1 MGWYCALAC
10 FALTRVYG
18 LALICLFSAGFFE
31 LSISSLAQT
40 LVQIE
45 ASAHIRGR
53 VLGVFAMASLGC
65 RAFAGITVGLIGA
78 LLGVHGSLALAAGAL
93 FWIVRILLF
102 AHRTGEEH
110 A

>member
-1 MGWYCALAC
+1 MGWCGALAC
-10 FALTRVYG
+10 FALTRTYG

-31 LSISSLAQT
+31 LSFSSMAQT
-40 LVQIE
+40 VVQIE
-45 ASAHIRGR
+45 APAPVRGR

-78 LLGVHGSLALAAGAL
+78 LLGVHFSLALAAGAL
-93 FWIVRILLF
+93 LSIVSILLF
-102 AHRTGEEH
+102 VNRTGEER